1 MAADFILIKKTRYF
15 VAHRIRLEPSK
26 ETDTY
31 DRDNF
36 SIHGGWFSGS
46 AGCIDLT
53 SQIDNFVALFGFIG
67 KDLIVNVQY

>member
-1 MAADFILIKKTRYF
+1 MVAVFILIVKNRYF
-15 VAHRIRLEPSK
+15 IISRVWLEPSK
-26 ETDTY
+26 ETNTY
-31 DRDNF
+31 GRDRF